1 MLYPFELR
9 ARAFIIQAVPTPSKL
24 AEAARVYHTAM
35 PITVAQAEQARRNI
49 ASVAL
54 RTPLLR
60 CNTDD
65 PAGLYLKLEN
75 LQPIGS
81 FKIRGAAN
89 VMAFTPRHE
98 LDRGVLTASAGNM
111 AQGVAFCARRLGIPA
126 TIIAPD
132 TAPATKTLAVE
143 RMGGRVIKVPFAE
156 WWRTFETRS
165 YPGVDATFIHAFDD
179 PHVMAGNGTIAL
191 ELLEDMPDLDAVVIP
206 WGGGG
211 LSCGIASVLRALA
224 PRVRIY
230 AAEIET
236 AAPLAPSLAAG
247 EPRTVEYKPSFVD
260 GIGSKTVFATMFEQ
274 ARSLLD
280 GSLVVTLKEA
290 AEAMKLVAER
300 NRVIIEGAAAC
311 AVAAALSGR
320 AGSGKIV
327 AIVSGGNIDLD
338 KFSGIVN
345 QS

>member
-1 MLYPFELR
+1 M
-9 ARAFIIQAVPTPSKL
+9 AITS
-24 AEAARVYHTAM
+24 AA
-35 PITVAQAEQARRNI
+35 AQEARRNI

-54 RTPLLR
+54 RTPLVR
-60 CNTDD
+60 CNADA
-65 PAGLYLKLEN
+65 PANLYLKLEN

-89 VMAFTPRHE
+89 VMARIPHE
-98 LDRGVLTASAGNM
+98 RLTRGVLTASAGNM
-111 AQGVAFCARRLGIPA
+111 AQGVAFCARRIGVGA

-132 TAPATKTLAVE
+132 TAPATKIQAVE

-165 YPGVDATFIHAFDD
+165 YPGIDATFIHAFDD
-179 PHVMAGNGTIAL
+179 PDVMAGNGTIAL
-191 ELLEDMPDLDAVVIP
+191 ELLEDLPDLDAVVIP

-211 LSCGIASVLRALA
+211 LSCGIAAVLRELA

-236 AAPLAPSLAAG
+236 AAPLAASLAAG
-247 EPRTVEYKPSFVD
+247 EPQAVEYKPSFVD
-260 GIGSKTVFATMFEQ
+260 GIGSKTVFPGMFEL
-274 ARSLLD
+274 ARKLLD
-280 GSLVVTLKEA
+280 GSLVVTLTEA
-290 AEAMKLVAER
+290 ANAMKVVAER

-311 AVAAALSGR
+311 AVAACLAGR

-338 KFSGIVN
+338 KFAQLVS
-345 QS
+345 